1 MSYHWVTNEEEEQIS
16 EEFRYLNSVDMS
28 IKKWRD
34 QIWIE
39 FNPNV
44 LDRYKNNSRCEI
56 GNNYISFLA
65 PRKDE
70 DLTVNFELIDG
81 NIGKALVL
89 DAAFGAVKLHAQV
102 AGHFV
107 GFVLSHAHGA
117 ETAGIL
123 GKLGI

>member
-65 PRKDE
+65 SRKDE

-81 NIGKALVL
+81 RLLVQL
-89 DAAFGAVKLHAQV
+89 KFFC
-102 AGHFV
+102 FV
-107 GFVLSHAHGA
+107 PPRERKHWESHQLPHRKTILSDLKSFDNSSEA
-117 ETAGIL
+117 
-123 GKLGI
+123 